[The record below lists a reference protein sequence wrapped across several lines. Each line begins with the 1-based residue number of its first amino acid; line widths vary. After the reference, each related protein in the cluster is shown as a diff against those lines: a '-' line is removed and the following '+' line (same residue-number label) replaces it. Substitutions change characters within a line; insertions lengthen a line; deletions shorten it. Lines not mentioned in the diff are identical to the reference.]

1 MLGIDQKPYQLGG
14 FVGMGVAA
22 VANSMSSPDKKY
34 HNPLII
40 YKNDFMSQI
49 IAKKPVKVVVRTD

>member
-1 MLGIDQKPYQLGG
+1 LGIDQKPYQLGG

-34 HNPLII
+34 HNPLTI

-49 IAKKPVKVVVRTD
+49 IAKNQ

>member
-1 MLGIDQKPYQLGG
+1 LGIDQNPYQLGG

-22 VANSMSSPDKKY
+22 VANSMRSPDKKS
-34 HNPLII
+34 HNPLTI

-49 IAKKPVKVVVRTD
+49 IAKNQ